1 MLSMSQPEED
11 NLRQYSILFD
21 VDAYLRDPNTSPSLI
36 IRTRLAVCRVNKRL
50 TYIEASS
57 QD

>member
-21 VDAYLRDPNTSPSLI
+21 VDAYLRDSNTSPSLI
-36 IRTRLAVCRVNKRL
+36 IRMHLAVCRVNKQL
-50 TYIEASS
+50 TYN
-57 QD
+57 